1 MSNHSTSARC
11 LGGVK
16 DVKCP
21 QPGIQ
26 KPGNNPSLGLAS
38 PDGAPGNDER
48 SETERTRGGNGK
60 IQFESIFPVAPTKL
74 PQDVS
79 GHHRKPQT
87 RNQRRRQHKKT
98 QRTRGFEATN
108 SIAMSL
114 SDTLSR
120 AAGARDAANE
130 LIKEF
135 KQAEI
140 EDSVDYESQ
149 PRTPKSAASTDDN
162 GARDRWIL
170 EHMERLDTRR
180 FSRELNIVGSICLQL
195 FALTFIFVTAL
206 KWNNPAT
213 VITVIPI
220 MIILLIVGLI
230 WPLIKAYDYNTAV
243 HTGHSALGLT
253 RKLGIAFSRHCPSDN
268 ETMRTFIA
276 GGNMRT
282 DVNSRRD
289 AKHQSRPFYVKVYTK
304 RNFIQ
309 TWTKEV
315 LACGELVMQ
324 ANSPGVTFGVPLEDI
339 PKAMANHLRLSSTV
353 GYDRSAIFM
362 CDIVQGSLF
371 VAKQLY
377 YHNMRNIPGDELFH

>member
-1 MSNHSTSARC
+1 MSNHSISARC

-26 KPGNNPSLGLAS
+26 KPGNNPSLGSAG
-38 PDGAPGNDER
+38 PGGAPGNDER
-48 SETERTRGGNGK
+48 SETDRTRGGNGK
-60 IQFESIFPVAPTKL
+60 IHFESIFPAAPTKI
-74 PQDVS
+74 PQDAS
-79 GHHRKPQT
+79 GNNRKLQT
-87 RNQRRRQHKKT
+87 RNQRRRQNKKT

-114 SDTLSR
+114 SDSLSR

-149 PRTPKSAASTDDN
+149 PRTPRSAASTDDN

-180 FSRELNIVGSICLQL
+180 FSRELNIVGSVCLQI

-220 MIILLIVGLI
+220 MTLLLIVGLI

-353 GYDRSAIFM
+353 GYDRSAIFKS
-362 CDIVQGSLF
+362 DIVQGSLF